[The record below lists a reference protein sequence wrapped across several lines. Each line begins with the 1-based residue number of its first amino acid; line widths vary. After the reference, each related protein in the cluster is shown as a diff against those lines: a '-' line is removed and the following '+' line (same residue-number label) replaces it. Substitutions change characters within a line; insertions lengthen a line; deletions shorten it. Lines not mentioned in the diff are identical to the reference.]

1 MEKETINISIIS
13 LILSAISLF
22 VTIFYFYK
30 SLREAS
36 EKSRVEILPI
46 LDINIFT
53 TFMNLDLETQKFQFI
68 LYIDNMGSGIA
79 NNIKMKSYIEKTALN
94 LPFDFINKMC
104 TNCIFYTGDIKELE
118 DQTKKIEFELT
129 FEDLLGNR
137 YSQKFKVELRLSKN
151 GSLNYLPVVKT
162 NYYKQGRYLGSL
174 ENNSLFNGGIS
185 LNLIGEETIY
195 SYIVTREVSMIKK
208 I

>member
-1 MEKETINISIIS
+1 MGKETMNISIIS
-13 LILSAISLF
+13 LILSIINLF
-22 VTIFYFYK
+22 VFYK
-30 SLREAS
+30 TLREAS

-46 LDINIFT
+46 LDINFFT

-68 LYIDNMGSGIA
+68 LYINNVGSGIA
-79 NNIKMKSYIEKTALN
+79 SNIKMKSYIEKTALN
-94 LPFDFINKMC
+94 LPFDFINKMG
-104 TNCIFYTGDIKELE
+104 TNSIFYTGDIKELE

-162 NYYKQGRYLGSL
+162 NYYKQGMYLGSL
-174 ENNSLFNGGIS
+174 ENNLLFNGCIS
-185 LNLIGEETIY
+185 LNLSEKETIY
-195 SYIVTREVSMIKK
+195 SYIVTKVVSMIKK